1 MWRTTCIR
9 RSTTWFAAKTMPNFL
24 LPTTI
29 RIGVLAA
36 GLCATGWA
44 AGPCAA
50 TPAAALKAFEGGLV
64 SNDLADEGYRVTRM
78 HRDVVLG
85 TRWASVERCGH
96 PEMPGLTLQASG
108 VGTTAERTEQTRV
121 ANAAVRIAG
130 PKVIRPG
137 ETVRLWR
144 QETNVRMEMAAVSDE
159 SGAAGDR
166 IRMRVTVQGE
176 SGVDNVRYVYGLV
189 RGPAD
194 VEME

>member
-1 MWRTTCIR
+1 
-9 RSTTWFAAKTMPNFL
+9 MPNFL
-24 LPTTI
+24 LSTTM
-29 RIGVLAA
+29 RVGVVLA
-36 GLCATGWA
+36 GLCSTGWA
-44 AGPCAA
+44 VGPCAA
-50 TPAAALKAFEGGLV
+50 TPAAALKAFESGQV
-64 SNDLADEGYRVTRM
+64 SNDVVDEGYRVTRM
-78 HRDVVLG
+78 HRDAVLG

-96 PEMPGLTLQASG
+96 PELPVVTLQASG
-108 VGTTAERTEQTRV
+108 VGSTAERAEQTRV
-121 ANAAVRIAG
+121 AGAAVLAAG

-159 SGAAGDR
+159 GGAAGDR